1 MYARLICQYLYC
13 PKKCMFMHFIW
24 LNCYRPII
32 DENVWRSK
40 QKSLLRR
47 RKTSVGIRR
56 ELLTL
61 FNARVYCQEMRF
73 GNWSSLFRCWILLV
87 LDPLHPNLSRHILHT
102 VFYTFLKVQT
112 KRICL
117 TIKSLLSWWSFPLFS
132 WP

>member
-1 MYARLICQYLYC
+1 MCVGILVLSENA
-13 PKKCMFMHFIW
+13 FMRFIW

-32 DENVWRSK
+32 DENVWRRK

-87 LDPLHPNLSRHILHT
+87 LDPLHPNLSRHILLT
-102 VFYTFLKVQT
+102 VLYTFLKVQT

-117 TIKSLLSWWSFPLFS
+117 TIKSLLSWWSCPLFS

>member
-1 MYARLICQYLYC
+1 MCVGILVLSENA
-13 PKKCMFMHFIW
+13 FMRFIW

-32 DENVWRSK
+32 DENWWRSK
-40 QKSLLRR
+40 QKNLLRR

-102 VFYTFLKVQT
+102 VLYTFLKVLT
-112 KRICL
+112 RRICL
-117 TIKSLLSWWSFPLFS
+117 TIKSLLSWWSCPLFP

>member
-1 MYARLICQYLYC
+1 MCVGILVLSENA
-13 PKKCMFMHFIW
+13 FMRFIW

-32 DENVWRSK
+32 DENWWRSK
-40 QKSLLRR
+40 QKNLLRR

-61 FNARVYCQEMRF
+61 FNTRVYCQEMRF

-102 VFYTFLKVQT
+102 VLYTFLKVQT

-117 TIKSLLSWWSFPLFS
+117 TIKSLLSWWSFLLFS